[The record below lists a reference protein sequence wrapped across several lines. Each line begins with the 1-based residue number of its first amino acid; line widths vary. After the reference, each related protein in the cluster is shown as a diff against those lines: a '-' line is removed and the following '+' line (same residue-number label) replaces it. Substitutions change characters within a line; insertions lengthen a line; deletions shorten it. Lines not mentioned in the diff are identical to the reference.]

1 MFIRFPEKINH
12 LSGKRFAMK
21 AYRFLRFAA
30 LLCCAITLMPG
41 CSTSVLVNQ
50 WSDASYHGPALTKI
64 LILAVRKDPLR
75 RRVWEDAFIGD
86 LARHGVSATQSY
98 RLFPDALPDSNQLD
112 KAVAAHDFDGIII
125 TRRLPK
131 AVSTQYVQ
139 GYVTSEPETRYS
151 RRREQFYTYY
161 HEVEHPGYVD
171 TQVVA
176 NRSIDVWST
185 DSNGSMIWSA
195 VSETPEPASAE
206 AVRRDIVS
214 LVTADLA
221 RKGIIAQVK

>member
-1 MFIRFPEKINH
+1 
-12 LSGKRFAMK
+12 MK
-21 AYRFLRFAA
+21 AYRFICFAA

-64 LILAVRKDPLR
+64 LIVAVRNNPAR

-86 LARHGVSATQSY
+86 LARRGVSATQSY
-98 RLFPDALPDSNQLD
+98 RLFPDALPDSSQLD
-112 KAVAAHDFDGIII
+112 KAVAEHAFDGIII

-131 AVSTQYVQ
+131 AVNTQYVQ
-139 GYVTSEPETRYS
+139 GYVATEPETRYS
-151 RRREQFYTYY
+151 RRRGEFHTYY
-161 HEVEHPGYVD
+161 HDVEHPGYVD

-176 NRSIDVWST
+176 NRSIDVWTTS
-185 DSNGSMIWSA
+185 SNGSMIWSA

-206 AVRRDIVS
+206 AVHRDIVS

-221 RKGIIAQVK
+221 RKGIIPQVK